1 MATDLQSTVEMLTG
15 QPSTEHPYLS
25 IYLDWTPDGNGDRLA
40 LRTLEQELEIIAARL
55 QDEDANLESFNTDRE
70 RILDYVNNEAPVDA
84 QGLAI
89 FACDAES
96 IWEAIPLQVPVP
108 TQIVVDRFPHIFNL
122 ARIIDDYETFA
133 VVLVDSQDSRIFV
146 VSLNEAEK
154 AGEADA
160 GENIRR
166 FNAGG
171 WGQMLFQRRIDNV
184 IKAHHKEM
192 ADKLGR
198 IIKRYGVQHVIL
210 AGNDSIKGSVR
221 EALPKQIQDMVVDFV
236 HLDIRSNMQ
245 SIMETIEP
253 MMRDVERQQ
262 EADDVDDLETE
273 VNSKGGL
280 GCVGIGDVALAITK
294 GQVRMLLM
302 QQDFAAMGGECPN
315 CGTLRPGLRPT
326 CPFDGTEMQ
335 QIDLR
340 EAFVARARQQ
350 NAVIQI
356 VEASEF
362 LAQHEGIGALLYY
375 RDDAPQEQTA

>member
-1 MATDLQSTVEMLTG
+1 MATDLQAVLDELTAY
-15 QPSTEHPYLS
+15 PSTEHPFLS
-25 IYLDWTPDGNGDRLA
+25 IYLDITPDGTGKRQSLVNLDQDFER
-40 LRTLEQELEIIAARL
+40 IAGQIKQRGG
-55 QDEDANLESFNTDRE
+55 NLESFEADRDQ
-70 RILDYVNNEAPVDA
+70 IMQLVNQDLPVDA

-89 FACDAES
+89 FACNAEGV
-96 IWEAIPLQVPVP
+96 WNVVPLQVPVE
-108 TQIVVDRFPHIFNL
+108 TQLYEDRYPHIFHL

-166 FNAGG
+166 FEAGG

-221 EALPKQIQDMVVDFV
+221 EALPTQIQDMVVDFIN
-236 HLDIRSNMQ
+236 LDIRSNMQ

-253 MMRDVERQQ
+253 MMREVERMQ

-280 GCVGIGDVALAITK
+280 GCVGIGDVALALTK

-315 CGTLRPGLRPT
+315 CGTLRLGLRPT

-356 VEASEF
+356 VEQSPF
-362 LAQHEGIGALLYY
+362 LVEHEGVGALLYY

>member
-1 MATDLQSTVEMLTG
+1 MATDLQAVLDELTAY
-15 QPSTEHPYLS
+15 PSTEHPFLS
-25 IYLDWTPDGNGDRLA
+25 IYLDITPDGTGKRQSLVNLDQDFER
-40 LRTLEQELEIIAARL
+40 IAGQIKQRGG
-55 QDEDANLESFNTDRE
+55 NLESFEADRD
-70 RILDYVNNEAPVDA
+70 RIMQLVNQDLPVDA

-89 FACDAES
+89 FACNAEGV
-96 IWEAIPLQVPVP
+96 WNVVPLQVPVE
-108 TQIVVDRFPHIFNL
+108 TQLYEDRYPHIFHL

-166 FNAGG
+166 FEAGG

-221 EALPKQIQDMVVDFV
+221 EALPTQIQDMVVDFIN
-236 HLDIRSNMQ
+236 LDIRSNMQ

-253 MMRDVERQQ
+253 MMREVERMQ

-280 GCVGIGDVALAITK
+280 GCVGIGDVALALTK

-356 VEASEF
+356 VEQSPF
-362 LAQHEGIGALLYY
+362 LVEHEGVGALLYY